1 MTAATVRSVEALP
14 ESKSKI
20 QAPFSAPAGV
30 EKGGGMSGGVDPAT
44 QSKPSGKARGREGD
58 NPLTL
63 GKQKIQLP
71 DVQFSDEGP
80 IRHLHLDSIWIQ
92 GSMDTRDPTR
102 LVHEYIERMMAWT
115 LFVEPDTVTK
125 RQALQLGL
133 GAGSLTKFCA
143 KVLRMKTTAIEL
155 NPGVLHACRGWFKL
169 PADTARMQVI
179 LADAAEEI
187 RKPAWLGTVDALQVD
202 LYDREAAAPVLD
214 SPEFYADCRRLLTEE
229 GCMTVNLF
237 GRSSSFA
244 KSVDKIAAAFGREA
258 VWAFKATREGNTVV
272 LAQRTAQRPARAVLA
287 ERAEIIQ
294 TRWGLPAPK
303 WLRGFKPIAD
313 L

>member
-1 MTAATVRSVEALP
+1 MSKRPLPLP
-14 ESKSKI
+14 E
-20 QAPFSAPAGV
+20 
-30 EKGGGMSGGVDPAT
+30 
-44 QSKPSGKARGREGD
+44 
-58 NPLTL
+58 
-63 GKQKIQLP
+63 
-71 DVQFSDEGP
+71 VQFSDEGP

-102 LVHEYIERMMAWT
+102 LVHEYIERMMAWA
-115 LFVEPDTVTK
+115 LFVEPDTVTR

-155 NPGVLHACRGWFKL
+155 NPQVLHACRGWFKL
-169 PADTARMQVI
+169 PADTAKMQVI

-187 RKPAWLGTVDALQVD
+187 RKPRWFGTVDALQVD
-202 LYDREAAAPVLD
+202 LYDRDAAAPVLD
-214 SPEFYADCRRLLTEE
+214 SPEFYADCRRLLTDE
-229 GCMTVNLF
+229 GSMTVNLF
-237 GRSSSFA
+237 GRSSSFDR
-244 KSVDKIAAAFGREA
+244 SVDRIAAAFGREA
-258 VWAFKATREGNTVV
+258 IWAFKATREGNTVV
-272 LAQRTAQRPARAVLA
+272 LAQRTVQRPARAVLA

>member
-1 MTAATVRSVEALP
+1 MSKRPPPLP
-14 ESKSKI
+14 E
-20 QAPFSAPAGV
+20 
-30 EKGGGMSGGVDPAT
+30 
-44 QSKPSGKARGREGD
+44 
-58 NPLTL
+58 
-63 GKQKIQLP
+63 
-71 DVQFSDEGP
+71 VQFSDEGP

-115 LFVEPDTVTK
+115 LFAEPDTVPR

-169 PADTARMQVI
+169 PADTAKMQVV

-187 RKPAWLGTVDALQVD
+187 RKPQWFGAVDALQVD

-214 SPEFYADCRRLLTEE
+214 SPDFYADCRRLLTDE

-272 LAQRTAQRPARAVLA
+272 LAQRTVQRPARAVLA